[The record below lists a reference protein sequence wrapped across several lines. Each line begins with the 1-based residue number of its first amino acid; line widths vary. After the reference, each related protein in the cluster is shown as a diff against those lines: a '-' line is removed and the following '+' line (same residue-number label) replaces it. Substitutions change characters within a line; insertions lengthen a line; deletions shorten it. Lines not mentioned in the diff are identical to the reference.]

1 MVVIRSEKQ
10 IRRPPRYATRRK
22 EIPAPPKEGGVG
34 HPGFVPTLS
43 PKDGDK
49 GGAPKTPRCNSG
61 GQFGFVTVYN

>member
-49 GGAPKTPRCNSG
+49 GGAPQDAALQLGRTIWVCNRL
-61 GQFGFVTVYN
+61 